1 MAKKKTAG
9 PDSTPGAA
17 AAPKRRTTTKRSDAA
32 TAQTA
37 AVSEAFDAGGSVAA
51 ADDRGIVA
59 SGNGAGS
66 GHSAESPSY
75 EEIAEAAYQRYLS
88 RGGEHGRDFDDWVE
102 AERQLR
108 ERR

>member
-9 PDSTPGAA
+9 PDSTTGTTGTTPATP
-17 AAPKRRTTTKRSDAA
+17 AAPRRRTTTKRID
-32 TAQTA
+32 
-37 AVSEAFDAGGSVAA
+37 VA
-51 ADDRGIVA
+51 A
-59 SGNGAGS
+59 SGNGTNAGAGS
-66 GHSAESPSY
+66 GNGHAAASPSY

-88 RGGEHGRDFDDWVE
+88 RGGDHGRDFDDWVE